1 MYPFKRQKKWRRSCI
16 ISRAKLLCTAYCT
29 RKKEQTSPVLRSLRG
44 SVSCAVW
51 KICSSRHRAVP
62 TTTQP
67 MLRRRE
73 NETKEKKPKTKRNCY
88 IWPGSHFKRHRE
100 CEILETTLNVKR
112 KATRRRRELWNRS
125 HCSVR
130 VFKEIF
136 VVSTPFKLH
145 SNPLRYRFFFL
156 FPPGMSDMHFY
167 SIYIYRKK
175 PLNREWRSR
184 VGNIQKKLQMPRSF
198 SFLKNSQK

>member
-51 KICSSRHRAVP
+51 KIRSSRHRAVP

-73 NETKEKKPKTKRNCY
+73 NETKGKKNKTKRNCY
-88 IWPGSHFKRHRE
+88 IWPGSHFKWHRE

-136 VVSTPFKLH
+136 VVFTPFKLH
-145 SNPLRYRFFFL
+145 SNPLRYRFFF
-156 FPPGMSDMHFY
+156 FP
-167 SIYIYRKK
+167 
-175 PLNREWRSR
+175 SR
-184 VGNIQKKLQMPRSF
+184 NVGHAFLLHLHISKEALEPRVTQQSWQYPKKLQMPRSF